1 MRYFNEHRRKLIK
14 QNYIRG
20 TKATEQGANK
30 LVLENSLG
38 ILKELKIEGNC
49 AQGKILPREY
59 QRVEYIESTGTQY
72 IDTGFIPSAS
82 TVLDTTSQ
90 FMVDYTNPPVTRVN
104 GISTGEGRLGFGHAK
119 SFETGYF
126 VFTVGYANIGTT
138 VSFDT
143 NKHRFRIKYAEYASI
158 DDYVVTFGVVFEG
171 KYSVPIFAAITKN
184 GIDYFCDMRLYD
196 YKLYD
201 GEEIKRDFIPCYRKS
216 DNVIGLYDLVTETF
230 YTNQGTGVFLK
241 GEDISISPN
250 QPQNIEVIS
259 NAELTFRGANLLNPQ
274 LYRKTNYVYQ
284 GIGLKGQGDEI
295 VMTGTALASV
305 YNSILSTPDKTV
317 ALPDSMR
324 GKKLYFSK
332 KHVGLNP
339 DARVEIG
346 FYDDN
351 NNSYVISLITNEDYE
366 EKYIPENY
374 DKWWIRVRF
383 SKDKTYDERIKIMI
397 SDTPHTEY
405 EPYVEPHTCE
415 AANIDLAGIK
425 NAIDTIRIDYA
436 SKKVIKTQRVLYTS
450 VKDLIEQYGAELNS
464 HNENDWSIEIHNV
477 PQIKNIVDGYPIPY
491 YCTHFKSYYDGI
503 DINADNPCL
512 EILGD
517 TMHFYFPPKR
527 TIAEFEAWCNENDV
541 RVAYAMENENQI
553 DITNTEAG
561 QNLLNLTLPEGE
573 NVIFEV
579 SADLAPSN
587 VSLEYYSKTKED
599 KRKITVHYN
608 DTDGNAIYES
618 QEYFVR
624 RDSICEITYPEID
637 GYEPK
642 NESTCVLVANDTEIT
657 LIYNKK

>member
-20 TKATEQGANK
+20 TKATAQGANK

-90 FMVDYTNPPVTRVN
+90 FMADYTNPPVTRVS

-126 VFTVGYANIGTT
+126 VFTVGYANVGTT

-250 QPQNIEVIS
+250 QPQNIDVIS

-317 ALPDSMR
+317 ALPDNMR

-436 SKKVIKTQRVLYTS
+436 SKKVIKTQRVLYKS
-450 VKDLIEQYGAELNS
+450 VGELIDAYGAEYDGIGAICIN
-464 HNENDWSIEIHNV
+464 NDQPRMEIYERN
-477 PQIKNIVDGYPIPY
+477 IPY
-491 YCTHFKSYYDGI
+491 YCTHFISYHDDPNMGEG
-503 DINADNPCL
+503 NPRF
-512 EILGD
+512 EVTASGQIL
-517 TMHFYFPPKR
+517 FYYPPLR
-527 TIAEFEAWCNENDV
+527 SVEEFKAWCYENDV
-541 RVAYAMENENQI
+541 KIAYVLENEHQI

-561 QNLLNLTLPEGE
+561 QNLLNLTLPEDE

-637 GYEPK
+637 GYKPK
-642 NESTCVLVANDTEIT
+642 NESVCVLVANDTEIT